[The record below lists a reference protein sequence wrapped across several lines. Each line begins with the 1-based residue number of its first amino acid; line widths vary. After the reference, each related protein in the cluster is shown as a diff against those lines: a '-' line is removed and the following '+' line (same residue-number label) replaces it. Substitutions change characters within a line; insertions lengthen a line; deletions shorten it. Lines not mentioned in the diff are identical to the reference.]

1 MVLMWSKA
9 LNLSLMDGRSDAEMG
24 LRRSNDLWIGG
35 GATALRVDLGLD
47 PVLGFPF
54 GLKVAACG
62 LGRNSLLFGF
72 NLPPCAL
79 VTPLDRREKL
89 ESTLLA
95 GPVGGSLASCIGIG
109 FIGIWCLFCSMFL
122 NRATKFPGARFC

>member
-1 MVLMWSKA
+1 MIESSLSASVGVFQIGGVSYAGFIPPVAFQSFPGGGFMDLMCSKA
-9 LNLSLMDGRSDAEMG
+9 LNFPSIEGRSDAEMG
-24 LRRSNDLWIGG
+24 LRLSRDFVTG
-35 GATALRVDLGLD
+35 GAGSATVAADLGLD

-79 VTPLDRREKL
+79 ATPLDRREKL
-89 ESTLLA
+89 GST
-95 GPVGGSLASCIGIG
+95 
-109 FIGIWCLFCSMFL
+109 
-122 NRATKFPGARFC
+122 